1 MRYYLSNFYVKN
13 LNVFKNSIAL
23 SEALKLYILHA
34 IVCVGNAP
42 NKRKQQ
48 QKQDTT
54 TNNNIR
60 ISLGREHLA

>member
-13 LNVFKNSIAL
+13 FSVFKNSIAL
-23 SEALKLYILHA
+23 SEALKLYILHV
-34 IVCVGNAP
+34 IVCVGNAHD
-42 NKRKQQ
+42 KRKEQQ

-60 ISLGREHLA
+60 MSLGR